1 MLALELQKR
10 EGKPMKR
17 TAIIVIFALL
27 AGMASAA
34 ADSIEPRSLT
44 WNIVSDQEMS
54 QLCRRHGQTS
64 GCAGLAAWD
73 EEFQSCIIW
82 TRSPRGADDLQRWRL
97 IHHELR
103 HCQQGAYH
111 S

>member
-1 MLALELQKR
+1 
-10 EGKPMKR
+10 MKR
-17 TAIIVIFALL
+17 IAVIAIFTLVASLT
-27 AGMASAA
+27 SAA
-34 ADSIEPRSLT
+34 AEPIEPRSLT

-54 QLCRRHGQTS
+54 RLCQRHGQTA

-73 EEFQSCIIW
+73 DEFQSCIIW

-97 IHHELR
+97 VHHELR
-103 HCQQGAYH
+103 HCQTGAYH

>member
-1 MLALELQKR
+1 MLFHELQER
-10 EGKPMKR
+10 EGKSMKR
-17 TAIIVIFALL
+17 TATIVLFALIV
-27 AGMASAA
+27 GMASAA
-34 ADSIEPRSLT
+34 AEPIEPRSLT

-54 QLCRRHGQTS
+54 RLCRRHGQTP

-82 TRSPRGADDLQRWRL
+82 TRSPRDADDLQRWRL

-103 HCQQGAYH
+103 HCQLGAYH

>member
-1 MLALELQKR
+1 MTR
-10 EGKPMKR
+10 ITSR
-17 TAIIVIFALL
+17 L
-27 AGMASAA
+27 AGAALAMAAVGGVFVTGAASAET
-34 ADSIEPRSLT
+34 IEPRSLT

-54 QLCRRHGQTS
+54 SLCRRHGQNPS
-64 GCAGLAAWD
+64 CAGLAAWD

-82 TRSPRGADDLQRWRL
+82 TRSPRSADDLQRWRL
-97 IHHELR
+97 VHHELR

>member
-1 MLALELQKR
+1 MRHIA
-10 EGKPMKR
+10 
-17 TAIIVIFALL
+17 AIVIFAL
-27 AGMASAA
+27 AVGTTAA
-34 ADSIEPRSLT
+34 AAAPIEPRSLT

-54 QLCRRHGQTS
+54 RLCRRHGQS
-64 GCAGLAAWD
+64 ASCAGLAAWD
-73 EEFQSCIIW
+73 DEFQSCIIW

-103 HCQQGAYH
+103 HCESGAYH

>member
-1 MLALELQKR
+1 MKRIGVIAILAL
-10 EGKPMKR
+10 
-17 TAIIVIFALL
+17 F

-34 ADSIEPRSLT
+34 AESIEPRQLT

-54 QLCRRHGQTS
+54 RLCQRHGQTT

-103 HCQQGAYH
+103 HCQKGAYH

>member
-1 MLALELQKR
+1 MTRIA
-10 EGKPMKR
+10 
-17 TAIIVIFALL
+17 AAFAALL
-27 AGMASAA
+27 LSLTAAGAA

-54 QLCRRHGQTS
+54 SLCRRHGQS
-64 GCAGLAAWD
+64 PGCAGLAAWD

-82 TRSPRGADDLQRWRL
+82 TRSPRNADDLQRWRL
-97 IHHELR
+97 VHHELR
-103 HCQQGAYH
+103 HCQQGAFH